1 MTDLIKPVR
10 RRLLSTDRKGRRFAA
25 TLEPG
30 DIITFQPKGS
40 RRKISVHLGFCIQL
54 AQAYTI
60 QREYDEKM
68 ATYQAR
74 KKAGARGI
82 RKPKKPFAPFGT
94 IILNTLKTN
103 LK

>member
-1 MTDLIKPVR
+1 MTELTKPVR
-10 RRLLSTDRKGRRFAA
+10 RRLLSADRKGRRFAC

-60 QREYDEKM
+60 QTEYDQRL
-68 ATYQAR
+68 ATYNAR
-74 KKAGARGI
+74 RKAGERRL
-82 RKPKKPFAPFGT
+82 RKPNRPFAPFGKL
-94 IILNTLKTN
+94 IIDTLRTR
-103 LK
+103 